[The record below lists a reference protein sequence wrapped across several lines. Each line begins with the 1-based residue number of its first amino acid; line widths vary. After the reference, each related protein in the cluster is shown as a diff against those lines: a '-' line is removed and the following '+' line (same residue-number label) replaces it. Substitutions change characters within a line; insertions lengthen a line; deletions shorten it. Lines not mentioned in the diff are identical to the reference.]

1 MKIALQTFGTRGDVQ
16 PFLALALELK
26 ARGHDVVLSVPKDFT
41 DWVEGFG
48 IEARAFDLHMGDF
61 LRRAEELGLTR
72 NPLKAYKYRDEMLTP
87 MIEAVL
93 TEGIEGTRG
102 ADIVIAHPKALFA
115 ESGAEREGALFMI
128 AAPLPIIMPTGRFP
142 MAGVLAKD
150 HGRFI
155 NRLTWFPL
163 KLGMAPYKKRLNRAR
178 REIGLEPAGSAIDYG
193 TYMGQPATRLLSISE
208 HVIDRPDDWD
218 ARSIMTGYWRLPS
231 SEERPAPEIEAFL
244 NQGEPPVYIGFGSM
258 LAPNATKLVREAV
271 KGLKKAGLRGIIARG
286 WAQLPDQAGDHVLFI
301 DGAPHDRLFPRC
313 RAIVHHGGAG
323 TTAAALHAGRPSLV
337 IPFMMDQP
345 WWAERL
351 RETGLSPPP
360 LLPKRLTAGRFA
372 RALRRLVRG
381 EAYARRCQDI
391 ARELAS
397 ENGVGRAAD
406 IIESEAEFWHRSR
419 SEKN

>member
-1 MKIALQTFGTRGDVQ
+1 MRIALQTFGTRGDVQ
-16 PFLALALELK
+16 PFIALALELK

-41 DWVEGFG
+41 GWVEDFG
-48 IEARAFDLHMGDF
+48 IEARAFDLHMGDY

-72 NPLKAYKYRDEMLTP
+72 NPLKAIRHASEMIDP

-93 TEGIEGTRG
+93 AEGIAGTVG
-102 ADIVIAHPKALFA
+102 ADVVIAHPKALFA

-163 KLGMAPYKKRLNRAR
+163 KFAMAPYRKRLNKAR
-178 REIGLEPAGSAIDYG
+178 REIGLGPVGSAIDYG
-193 TYMGQPATRLLSISE
+193 TYMGRPSTRLLSISE
-208 HVIDRPDDWD
+208 HVIERPQDWD
-218 ARSIMTGYWRLPS
+218 DRSVMTGYWRLPP
-231 SEERPAPEIEAFL
+231 SEDPLAPEIEAFL
-244 NQGEPPVYIGFGSM
+244 NRGEAPVYIGFGSM
-258 LAPNATKLVREAV
+258 LAPDATKLVRDAV
-271 KGLKKAGLRGIIARG
+271 KGLKKAGLRGIISRG
-286 WAQLPDQAGDHVLFI
+286 WAQLPDQAGEHVLFI

-337 IPFMMDQP
+337 IPFMVDQP

-351 RETGLSPPP
+351 REAGLGPEP
-360 LLPKRLTAGRFA
+360 LRPGRLTAGRFA
-372 RALRRLVRG
+372 RALRHLVRT
-381 EAYARRCQDI
+381 ETYARRCEDI
-391 ARELAS
+391 ASDLAA

-406 IIESEAEFWHRSR
+406 IIESEAESWRCSG